1 MDGPILTII
10 IALITALVAPIIVEY
25 VKTKFINKHTCTIGE
40 SIEVDEKINS
50 QLELI
55 MSELKCDRIC
65 ISQFHNGGNF
75 YPTSK
80 SIKKFSIFYEQT
92 TDSARSVKQ
101 TFQNIPVSL
110 FPKVFSTLHKNSE
123 INIPDCQNNTIDC
136 GLFPVK
142 GKNYKTKSFYMIAI
156 KDLNDNFIASLTVS
170 YYNRKHTLSLDEWI
184 LLRSKTGA
192 MGTILTDYLYD
203 RK

>member
-1 MDGPILTII
+1 MEGPILTII
-10 IALITALVAPIIVEY
+10 IALITALIAPIIVEY
-25 VKTKFINKHTCTIGE
+25 VKTKFINKNICTIGE
-40 SIEVDEKINS
+40 SIEIDEKVNS

-55 MSELKCDRIC
+55 MDELKCDRIC
-65 ISQFHNGGNF
+65 ISQFHNGGNL

-92 TDSARSVKQ
+92 TDDTPSVKQ

-110 FPKVFSTLHKNSE
+110 FPKVFSTLYKNGE

-142 GKNYKTKSFYMIAI
+142 GKNYKTKSFYMVTI
-156 KDLNDNFIASLTVS
+156 KDLNDNFIASLTLS
-170 YYNRKHTLSLDEWI
+170 YYKKKHTLSLDEWI

-192 MGTILTDYLYD
+192 IGTILTDYLYD
-203 RK
+203 KK